1 MSNHETTDV
10 DLAHLDDDYDGT
22 EVKDQD
28 YEVIPPGKYQVVTDK
43 VELKHAESS
52 GNPML
57 TWTLRIISSTFKDRL
72 LWKNSVILPHTL
84 GFLKKDLS
92 ICGLDSI
99 KLSELKQHLNKLLDL
114 QLEITLKTKNDN
126 TNIFFNRLIG
136 TKEDNYQQTASEAKT
151 PF

>member
-1 MSNHETTDV
+1 
-10 DLAHLDDDYDGT
+10 
-22 EVKDQD
+22 
-28 YEVIPPGKYQVVTDK
+28 
-43 VELKHAESS
+43 
-52 GNPML
+52 ML